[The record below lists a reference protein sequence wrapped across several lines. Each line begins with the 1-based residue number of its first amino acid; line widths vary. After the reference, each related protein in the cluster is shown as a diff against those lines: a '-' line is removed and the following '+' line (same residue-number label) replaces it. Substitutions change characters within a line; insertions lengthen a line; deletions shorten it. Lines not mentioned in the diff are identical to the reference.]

1 LWNYVVFNR
10 DNRLVPQINP
20 KDQDDFL
27 VEFEKEKKSD
37 AGLPGSNNHNQS
49 SSEAEE
55 IKFAQAEDFLIREEI
70 TSYESSD
77 DEDNNINDSE
87 VGLSGIKEVSSE
99 PHIQTDSS
107 IMSGDKGNS
116 QSRQDNL
123 SMSMREKK
131 PRSRAKG
138 LKIVIQGP
146 PSVGTPMSDNE
157 LGSGLIEESDPILSI
172 KNDEEMDQ
180 AYLGR
185 FRKSLQNSESQ
196 SLEQSNRKQFAKSIL
211 KNSRNALAD
220 PEIPINRDGHNSEH
234 QYEVISGFQ
243 ANTSIDE
250 ECQYSSSDV
259 PSTAQEPQQFSAI
272 MLFFYRL
279 FPYYLEIPA
288 SMDSHAAKNLFQL
301 FKYDP

>member
-1 LWNYVVFNR
+1 VVFNR

-37 AGLPGSNNHNQS
+37 AVLPGSNNQNQS

-55 IKFAQAEDFLIREEI
+55 IKYAQAGDSLIREEI

-77 DEDNNINDSE
+77 DEDNYNNDSE
-87 VGLSGIKEVSSE
+87 GGLSRIKEVNSE

-107 IMSGDKGNS
+107 IMSDDEGNS
-116 QSRQDNL
+116 PGRQDNL
-123 SMSMREKK
+123 SVSMREKK
-131 PRSRAKG
+131 PRRRATG
-138 LKIVIQGP
+138 LKIVIQGS
-146 PSVGTPMSDNE
+146 PSVGTPLADDK
-157 LGSGLIEESDPILSI
+157 LGSSLIKELDPILSI
-172 KNDEEMDQ
+172 ENDEEMDQ

-185 FRKSLQNSESQ
+185 YRKSLQKSERQ
-196 SLEQSNRKQFAKSIL
+196 SLQKSNRKQFAKSIL
-211 KNSRNALAD
+211 KNPRNALAD
-220 PEIPINRDGHNSEH
+220 PEIPINRDDHNADH
-234 QYEVISGFQ
+234 QHEGISGFQ

-279 FPYYLEIPA
+279 FPYYLEIPT
-288 SMDSHAAKNLFQL
+288 SMDSHAAKNLFRL